1 MANEYHRNAK
11 PRIAKPR
18 IAKPRIA
25 KPRIA
30 KPQLGKNSHAR
41 IAEPL
46 LGNGSAT
53 SQAGAWRSQLG
64 NTFTT
69 GNGT

>member
-1 MANEYHRNAK
+1 MANEYHRN
-11 PRIAKPR
+11 
-18 IAKPRIA
+18 AKPRIA

-46 LGNGSAT
+46 LGNGSAKPQLGNGSAT
-53 SQAGAWRSQLG
+53 SQAGAWRSQFG
-64 NTFTT
+64 NTYTT